1 MEAPKPYGSLAAP
14 WEQNAFGQDLSPARR
29 LAGKNT
35 FTKRRVSPV
44 QLLTPPQPWTTLEYS
59 TIENAD
65 VRNELH
71 WSVTNAGTGH
81 GILVWF
87 DAEIAQGISFST
99 GPFAPETIYG
109 SMFFPW
115 MNPVALVPGQH
126 VHVTLD
132 AKLVENDYIW
142 RWSTRID
149 PVPRLRQLRNYFR
162 PVATARSGVISL
174 ASLRKRAADHVPQLS
189 AEGCMQRRALELMD
203 GSASLDAIARQ
214 LAARISSPLS
224 PMAASTFLRR
234 GSRFAVIVQRRGRR
248 ASTAEPLL
256 FRISVSRSV
265 TKQIGMRT
273 HRSLRP
279 CAGWKLRRQS
289 PLFP

>member
-1 MEAPKPYGSLAAP
+1 MYNLAGYGYMIEDRVRVDAYTQAMRQAIRPGSVVLEIGTGPGIFAVLACKLGAKRVYAIEPDDIIQLAREIAAANGCSDKIELIQNISTKVTLPERAGVIVSDLRGILPLLTHHIPSIIDARKRLLAPGGTLIPKKDTLWAAVVEAPKPYGSLAAP

-29 LAGKNT
+29 LAVNT
-35 FTKRRVSPV
+35 FTKRRVSPE

-115 MNPVALVPGQH
+115 MNPVAL
-126 VHVTLD
+126 
-132 AKLVENDYIW
+132 
-142 RWSTRID
+142 
-149 PVPRLRQLRNYFR
+149 
-162 PVATARSGVISL
+162 
-174 ASLRKRAADHVPQLS
+174 
-189 AEGCMQRRALELMD
+189 
-203 GSASLDAIARQ
+203 
-214 LAARISSPLS
+214 SP
-224 PMAASTFLRR
+224 ASTC
-234 GSRFAVIVQRRGRR
+234 
-248 ASTAEPLL
+248 T
-256 FRISVSRSV
+256 
-265 TKQIGMRT
+265 
-273 HRSLRP
+273 
-279 CAGWKLRRQS
+279 
-289 PLFP
+289 